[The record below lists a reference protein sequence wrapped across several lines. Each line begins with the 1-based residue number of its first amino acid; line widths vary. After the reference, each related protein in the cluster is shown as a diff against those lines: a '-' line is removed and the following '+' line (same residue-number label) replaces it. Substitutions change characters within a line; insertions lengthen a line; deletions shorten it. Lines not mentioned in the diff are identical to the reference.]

1 MHIASQTSDAKLAYI
16 YQQLLIGN
24 SWLAKW
30 CTSDNQMG
38 QAEIIHIALPILYQ
52 LIARLELESVRKIL
66 EIYLKLKDF
75 GQTFRYKKICGTNAY
90 ILGSRNVL
98 GMFPSLA
105 RNYER
110 VVTGSRDWRSK
121 AQ

>member
-1 MHIASQTSDAKLAYI
+1 MFEHFFTNTAS
-16 YQQLLIGN
+16 G
-24 SWLAKW
+24 
-30 CTSDNQMG
+30 NQMG
-38 QAEIIHIALPILYQ
+38 QAEIIHIAPPILYQ
-52 LIARLELESVRKIL
+52 LIARLELKSVRKIS

-75 GQTFRYKKICGTNAY
+75 GQIFRYKKICGTNAY

>member
-1 MHIASQTSDAKLAYI
+1 
-16 YQQLLIGN
+16 
-24 SWLAKW
+24 
-30 CTSDNQMG
+30 MG
-38 QAEIIHIALPILYQ
+38 QAEIIHITPPILYQ
-52 LIARLELESVRKIL
+52 LIARLELESIRKIL

-75 GQTFRYKKICGTNAY
+75 GQIFRYKKICGTNAY

-110 VVTGSRDWRSK
+110 VTGSRDWRSK

>member
-1 MHIASQTSDAKLAYI
+1 MDCGTSLANRWIA
-16 YQQLLIGN
+16 N
-24 SWLAKW
+24 SALRA
-30 CTSDNQMG
+30 SSSNQMG
-38 QAEIIHIALPILYQ
+38 QPM
-52 LIARLELESVRKIL
+52 
-66 EIYLKLKDF
+66 D
-75 GQTFRYKKICGTNAY
+75 TKICGTNAY

-110 VVTGSRDWRSK
+110 VFGIVTGSRDWRSK